1 MTVKV
6 LEGDFCRKRYAPSV
20 TINSKIK
27 RLTINKT
34 GMVLLSDNS
43 MQPRTYN
50 NDSLQILFDDERTDV
65 FWVRLCVSTDVG
77 AKRLAPASPN
87 TKSVAVQG
95 LLAKLKWDVDYT
107 VRAPMVWDNE
117 VRAARINLKL

>member
-6 LEGDFCRKRYAPSV
+6 LEGDFGRKRYAPSV

-27 RLTINKT
+27 RLTINKS
-34 GMVLLSDNS
+34 GMALLKSEFNV
-43 MQPRTYN
+43 TN
-50 NDSLQILFDDERTDV
+50 FLQILFDDERTDV

-95 LLAKLKWDVDYT
+95 LLAKLKWDVNYT